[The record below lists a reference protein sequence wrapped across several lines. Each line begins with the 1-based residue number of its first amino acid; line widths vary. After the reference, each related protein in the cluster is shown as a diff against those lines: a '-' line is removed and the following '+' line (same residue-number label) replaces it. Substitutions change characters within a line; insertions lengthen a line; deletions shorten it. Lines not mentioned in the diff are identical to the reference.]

1 LRTAPK
7 SRNTGGSTR
16 KSPLVSALWA
26 SQRSQ
31 VAKAIGMK
39 EAPEQDTEPFSNEK
53 NNIPEGKMQFLPWK
67 RAFLPLA
74 SAVPVKKQFFAGD

>member
-1 LRTAPK
+1 
-7 SRNTGGSTR
+7 
-16 KSPLVSALWA
+16 
-26 SQRSQ
+26 
-31 VAKAIGMK
+31 MK